1 VCLVQGLASCGAWSC
16 FDEFNRIDLEVLSVV
31 AQQILTI
38 QRGDRIVVR
47 LCTALFFLVDDLM
60 FDLFEFVRDVWQ
72 ILAGCYFF
80 ASDVDELLVTP
91 VVVGFDDICYLKV
104 FDFLNFVF
112 YFIFISLF
120 LCFHVIFTRMI

>member
-60 FDLFEFVRDVWQ
+60 FDLFEFVRDV
-72 ILAGCYFF
+72 
-80 ASDVDELLVTP
+80 
-91 VVVGFDDICYLKV
+91 
-104 FDFLNFVF
+104 
-112 YFIFISLF
+112 
-120 LCFHVIFTRMI
+120 

>member
-1 VCLVQGLASCGAWSC
+1 MCLVQGLASCGAWSC

-60 FDLFEFVRDVWQ
+60 FDLFEFVRDV
-72 ILAGCYFF
+72 
-80 ASDVDELLVTP
+80 
-91 VVVGFDDICYLKV
+91 
-104 FDFLNFVF
+104 
-112 YFIFISLF
+112 
-120 LCFHVIFTRMI
+120 